1 MDLDVGE
8 SERRMPNTASEF
20 NEEPA
25 PCMRTEKRSGERGS
39 TYVRYVL
46 VLNMLP
52 ECAVGFRT
60 AYAVTSANG
69 STT

>member
-1 MDLDVGE
+1 MDLDAGE
-8 SERRMPNTASEF
+8 SERRMPNTANE
-20 NEEPA
+20 EEPA
-25 PCMRTEKRSGERGS
+25 PCMRTEKRSDERGS

-60 AYAVTSANG
+60 PYAVTSANG